1 MDNTEPDMTVSDD
14 KIVEAMLD
22 AWYFGKNWRS
32 KNVQFMRTDMLAAL
46 AAARPLIAKQ
56 AREKALDEAAHIC
69 DEAFKRRGL
78 WSALDCAIS
87 IRKAKEPRN
96 V

>member
-1 MDNTEPDMTVSDD
+1 MTVSDD

-22 AWYFGKNWRS
+22 AWYPGEDWRS
-32 KNVQFMRTDMLAAL
+32 MNVHFMRPDMLAVL
-46 AAARPLIAKQ
+46 AAAKPLIAQQ

-69 DEAFKRRGL
+69 DEAFKRHGL
-78 WSALDCAIS
+78 WPASDCAIS

>member
-1 MDNTEPDMTVSDD
+1 MTVSDD

-22 AWYFGKNWRS
+22 AWYSGQDWRS
-32 KNVQFMRTDMLAAL
+32 MNVQFMRTDMMVAL
-46 AAARPLIAKQ
+46 AAAKPLIAKQ
-56 AREKALDEAAHIC
+56 ALDEAAHIC

>member
-1 MDNTEPDMTVSDD
+1 MTVSDD

-22 AWYFGKNWRS
+22 AWYSGQDWRS
-32 KNVQFMRTDMLAAL
+32 MNVQFMRTDMMVALIAAK
-46 AAARPLIAKQ
+46 PLSAKQ

>member
-1 MDNTEPDMTVSDD
+1 MTISDD

-22 AWYFGKNWRS
+22 AWYLCEDWRLMDA
-32 KNVQFMRTDMLAAL
+32 QFMRTDMLAAL
-46 AAARPLIAKQ
+46 AAAKPLIAQQ

-69 DEAFKRRGL
+69 DEAFKRHGL
-78 WSALDCAIS
+78 WPASDCAIS